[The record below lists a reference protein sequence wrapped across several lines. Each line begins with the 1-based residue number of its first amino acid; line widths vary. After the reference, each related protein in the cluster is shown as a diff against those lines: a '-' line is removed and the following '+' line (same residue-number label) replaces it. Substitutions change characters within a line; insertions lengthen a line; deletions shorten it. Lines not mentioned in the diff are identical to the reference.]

1 MNWLKNYFSIVDLS
15 KTLKLELS
23 CKLCKIFETSVFV
36 TTDHEKH
43 LDIQMLIIL
52 MRQGYMSCV

>member
-36 TTDHEKH
+36 TTEKH